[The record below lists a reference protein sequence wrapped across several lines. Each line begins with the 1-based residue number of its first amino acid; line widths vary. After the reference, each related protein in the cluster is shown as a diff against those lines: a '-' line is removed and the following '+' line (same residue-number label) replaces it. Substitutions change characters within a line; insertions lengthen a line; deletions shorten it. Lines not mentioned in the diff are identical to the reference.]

1 MVTDWIENLACEIK
15 HKNREAAEHY
25 GRMQHTA
32 AVTANLGMAFFISL
46 ISCLEDNIA
55 AIRHQLQGDV
65 TSSDTIIQT
74 VNTHAVKLT
83 RARFPWFDA
92 NVTYQ
97 GDGILLDYA
106 KDRGV
111 SGDPNQDRK
120 TVHFAFDVRDDD
132 LLSVRE
138 DFQETARTFNTPEE
152 LSRHIVELL
161 FGV

>member
-1 MVTDWIENLACEIK
+1 MATDWIENLAFEIMQ
-15 HKNREAAEHY
+15 KNRDAAEHY
-25 GRMQHTA
+25 GRVQHIA
-32 AVTANLGMAFFISL
+32 AVTANLGTGFFISL

-97 GDGILLDYA
+97 GDAILLDYA
-106 KDRGV
+106 KDRGA
-111 SGDPNQDRK
+111 SGDPNLDRK
-120 TVHFAFDVRDDD
+120 TVHF
-132 LLSVRE
+132 
-138 DFQETARTFNTPEE
+138 TFNVGENDALSIQEAFSERPRIFQTPEE
-152 LSRHIVELL
+152 LARHIIELL
-161 FGV
+161 FAV

>member
-15 HKNREAAEHY
+15 QKNREAAQRY

-32 AVTANLGMAFFISL
+32 AITANLGMGFFISL
-46 ISCLEDNIA
+46 ISCIEDYIA

-92 NVTYQ
+92 NLTYQ

-106 KDRGV
+106 KDRGA
-111 SGDPNQDRK
+111 SGDPSLDRK
-120 TVHFAFDVRDDD
+120 TVHFAFNVADDD
-132 LLSVRE
+132 VLSI
-138 DFQETARTFNTPEE
+138 QEAFSERPRSFETPEA
-152 LSRHIVELL
+152 LARHIIELL
-161 FGV
+161 FSV